1 MTCVYDAALGAVVGL
16 QFGVQS
22 VCEGSLGQGTA
33 SNFTVPAT
41 GYISS
46 LKVSL
51 TKAGRVGGMWFKVED
66 TANPAAPPL
75 TYACGNP
82 ALPGGNL
89 VPKGMALA
97 TLGAGCLR
105 ADPNGRLALDGGAL
119 YPVVVAPT
127 VSAVPTA
134 GRGTYIYAILDG
146 SRLYEIDV
154 ASQSWTPILTAT
166 TGGSPNGLAYD
177 TLRNDLFW
185 MSAAPPQL
193 FYWNRQG
200 AYTRL
205 ATTLQLGLGPGANI
219 ASGAYWA
226 NSVWF
231 M

>member
-75 TYACGNP
+75 TYACGDP

-154 ASQSWTPILTAT
+154 ASQSWT
-166 TGGSPNGLAYD
+166 
-177 TLRNDLFW
+177 LRNDLVW

-226 NSVWF
+226 NSFWF